1 MRNWLSVGVLC
12 RYHWG
17 CARANLLD
25 NLLLR
30 YLRSIDSRLHGVAR
44 DISEIKASQAGML
57 QILASHDALVGLED
71 RLDQIEKHFGL
82 TDGE

>member
-1 MRNWLSVGVLC
+1 MDDE
-12 RYHWG
+12 
-17 CARANLLD
+17 AD

-30 YLRSIDSRLHGVAR
+30 YLRSIDSRLHGMAR

-57 QILASHDALVGLED
+57 QILASHDALVRLED